1 MSSNKRVLIL
11 AGDGIGPEVMRQ
23 VERVM
28 EWLSARRSIS
38 FDVSRGLVGGA
49 CYEAHGTPLTDETMA
64 DALAGAIRQA
74 VEHLAIGAVEQIIV
88 EGADGVLLVAAG
100 GQEWTMIVR
109 ARRTVGLGLLRLEMR
124 RAWERLEGREG

>member
-1 MSSNKRVLIL
+1 MEAAL
-11 AGDGIGPEVMRQ
+11 ARLGRMHDVTGV
-23 VERVM
+23 
-28 EWLSARRSIS
+28 WLADESGAVQAAQPSGTAS
-38 FDVSRGLVGGA
+38 ELRGA
-49 CYEAHGTPLTDETMA
+49 MA

-100 GQEWTMIVR
+100 VHEWTMIVR

-124 RAWERLEGREG
+124 RAWERLEVGEG

>member
-1 MSSNKRVLIL
+1 MEAALGRLGRMHDVTGVWL
-11 AGDGIGPEVMRQ
+11 ADESGAVQAAQPSGTASE
-23 VERVM
+23 
-28 EWLSARRSIS
+28 L
-38 FDVSRGLVGGA
+38 RGA
-49 CYEAHGTPLTDETMA
+49 MA

-100 GQEWTMIVR
+100 IQEWTMIVR

-124 RAWERLEGREG
+124 RAWERLEAREG